1 MEHLSAL
8 VTPEARQKKEVQEEA
23 PKNEKF
29 EDKFNQLRQH
39 RRSGFISAELSS
51 QGAAGPRASWLLCR
65 ELKCARIP
73 WQGW

>member
-1 MEHLSAL
+1 MEHLSEAL

-39 RRSGFISAELSS
+39 RRSGGFPSSRIALTEGLTKISFSS
-51 QGAAGPRASWLLCR
+51 DM
-65 ELKCARIP
+65 
-73 WQGW
+73 